1 MLNELMIMIKRKFC
15 FDDKNINGY
24 KICNANIY
32 KRIVAFLIDLLIISL
47 TVTVFLSFSLKKY
60 NIDTEAIKQVE
71 QESVKQEEEAKALV
85 KKVFNTI
92 LLTTFLY
99 FFISNIYIKSTIGQK
114 ILKLRIISVN
124 NSNITN
130 YEIFNKA
137 LFTAF
142 IITIMNIYILIIFFV
157 IPLLLTNYKVTLL
170 DMITNTSIIE
180 IKNLE

>member
-32 KRIVAFLIDLLIISL
+32 KRTAAFLIDLLVILL
-47 TVTVFLSFSLKKY
+47 TVIAFLSFTLKKY

-71 QESVKQEEEAKALV
+71 QESIKQKEETKALT

-92 LLTTFLY
+92 LLTTFVY
-99 FFISNIYIKSTIGQK
+99 FLISNMYIKSTIGQK

-124 NSNITN
+124 NNNITN

-142 IITIMNIYILIIFFV
+142 IITIMNVYILIIFFV
-157 IPLLLTNYKVTLL
+157 VPLLLTNYKVTLI
-170 DMITNTSIIE
+170 DMITNTNIIE
-180 IKNLE
+180 VKNLK